1 MHKNNYSH
9 LLLKAQKERERKN
22 YTESIRLCQSVLKK
36 EPTHHQAYEM
46 LALSALDGQDFH
58 LALSAALETMRLQP
72 QNPNGAL
79 IASVSLMTTGQNDR
93 AIQVLEDQLTRTPDI
108 LALLFNMHSCYANKG
123 ENQKAIEIA
132 LKTVQLDPTNADA
145 FNNLGASLHAV
156 NRTKDASIVFET
168 AIKLNPN
175 HYTARLNLANTL
187 QDNDQRKVIEID
199 QTVEKF
205 GHLMTERGRIGAM
218 HNTAFAYL
226 RLGNL
231 QKGWERLEHGLSPLI
246 DTSRGRRPQ
255 RNFVN
260 APRWQGKPL
269 KGKTLM
275 VWREQG
281 LGDELMLGSILPE
294 LVGIDGKVILECEPR
309 LVSLMQRSFP
319 SFEVRPELYRSIY
332 PYDSPNTD
340 FDWQI
345 PVGSLAGIYRNQIE
359 DFDRSAGYLIPDPEL
374 IKKYNQR
381 INSISGVR
389 KKVGI
394 CWRSGVV
401 SPTRGGSYT
410 MLSDWEEL
418 FQSNDIC
425 VINLQYGQCEEE
437 LLEIEKTYNTSI
449 LRWEDTS
456 LQSDLEAVAAIVA
469 NLDVV
474 CSVGTV
480 VAQIGGSTGTPTLL
494 CADKYHWTSFGT
506 KRYPFFPDIHLIV
519 DENQGDIQVAAKHA
533 TSIVRQ
539 LKKVTSVR

>member
-246 DTSRGRRPQ
+246 DSSRGGRPQ
-255 RNFVN
+255 RNFVS

-539 LKKVTSVR
+539 LKKA

>member
-22 YTESIRLCQSVLKK
+22 YKESVRLCQSVLKK
-36 EPTHHQAYEM
+36 EPAHHQAQEI
-46 LALSALDGQDFH
+46 LALSALDDQDFH
-58 LALSAALETMRLQP
+58 LALSAALETTRLQP
-72 QNPNGAL
+72 LNPNGAL
-79 IASVSLMTTGQNDR
+79 IASVALMTTGQNDQ
-93 AIQVLEDQLTRTPDI
+93 AILVLEDQLTRTPDV

-123 ENQKAIEIA
+123 ENHKAIEIA

-156 NRTKDASIVFET
+156 NRLKDAAIAFET
-168 AIKLNPN
+168 AVDINPN

-187 QDNDQRKVIEID
+187 QDDDQRKVSEID
-199 QTVEKF
+199 ETVDKF
-205 GHLMTERGRIGAM
+205 GHLMTERGRIGAL

-260 APRWQGKPL
+260 VPRWQGKPL
-269 KGKTLM
+269 NGKTLM

-309 LVSLMQRSFP
+309 LVGLMQRSFP
-319 SFEVRPELYRSIY
+319 TFEVRPELYRSIY
-332 PYDSPNTD
+332 PYDSPYTD

-345 PVGSLAGIYRNQIE
+345 PVGSLAGIYRNRIE
-359 DFDRSAGYLIPDPEL
+359 DFDRSAAYLVPDPALKE
-374 IKKYNQR
+374 KYGQR
-381 INSISGVR
+381 IDQVAGNR

-394 CWRSGVV
+394 CWRSGMV

-410 MLSDWEEL
+410 LLSDWEAL
-418 FQSNDIC
+418 FQSEDIC
-425 VINLQYGQCEEE
+425 VINLQYGQCEDE

-449 LRWEDTS
+449 VRWEDTS
-456 LQSDLEAVAAIVA
+456 LQADLEAVAAIVS

-480 VAQIGGSTGTPTLL
+480 VAQMGGSIGIPTLL

-506 KRYPFFPDIHLIV
+506 KHYPFFPDIHLIV
-519 DENQGDIQVAAKHA
+519 EESQGDMQAAAQHA

-539 LKKVTSVR
+539 LNKA